1 MAEGSLVLL
10 ETPESH
16 KLVLVEPVKGDIKAT
31 NVMADS
37 FPSLK
42 ELYEYMIPDHAVKWR
57 TVGEMLGLPTGE
69 LDIIENDNHYKAVP
83 CCQAMLR
90 KWLDIYPNATM
101 RKLCDAVRS
110 PVVVALNN
118 DNSNITSTGITSVQ
132 EKSAGV
138 TPLKDI
144 SNNKLQRNKPDLVK
158 GNKRSR
164 NQSVPFTYWDHDL
177 FKKVK
182 KRSSTW
188 IAPLPKRK
196 KKHSPQKLCEFGF
209 TSRKK
214 RNMKS
219 KNSNG

>member
-1 MAEGSLVLL
+1 MERLVLAWL
-10 ETPESH
+10 S
-16 KLVLVEPVKGDIKAT
+16 VLDVLPDYRRSYITELILNACVYDLHVFMIFSIFLANVCLSTITVYCNPNYSLNVYTSFFTA

-118 DNSNITSTGITSVQ
+118 DNSNITCKYHTYVNVLSEVPEIVFLCVLHLPTLHTH
-132 EKSAGV
+132 
-138 TPLKDI
+138 I
-144 SNNKLQRNKPDLVK
+144 SQYTIHHYIK
-158 GNKRSR
+158 
-164 NQSVPFTYWDHDL
+164 
-177 FKKVK
+177 
-182 KRSSTW
+182 
-188 IAPLPKRK
+188 
-196 KKHSPQKLCEFGF
+196 
-209 TSRKK
+209 
-214 RNMKS
+214 
-219 KNSNG
+219 